1 MTKKSLIKKYDCD
14 IFKDF
19 GFDDKRKY
27 WVAIGNEGAKFQYA
41 DGWTLTELEE
51 AIIKQVN

>member
-1 MTKKSLIKKYDCD
+1 MNKELLMKKYDCD

-41 DGWTLTELEE
+41 DGWTLIELEE
-51 AIIKQVN
+51 AMTKQIN

>member
-1 MTKKSLIKKYDCD
+1 LTKKSLMKEHDCD
-14 IFKDF
+14 IFQDF

-27 WVAIGNEGAKFQYA
+27 WIAIGNEGAKFQYA

-51 AIIKQVN
+51 AIIKQIN